1 MRQQSQEAYDVA
13 VRSKSASDW
22 AHFLQLRKAK
32 NKQMKALKQVL
43 FVKDASKAADLWA
56 AENGS
61 KAGRQQAACGI
72 HAPGLQQAPVR
83 RSWTAMARS
92 GT

>member
-32 NKQMKALKQVL
+32 KQQMKALV
-43 FVKDASKAADLWA
+43 VKDASKAADLWA

-61 KAGRQQAACGI
+61 KA
-72 HAPGLQQAPVR
+72 V
-83 RSWTAMARS
+83 
-92 GT
+92 

>member
-1 MRQQSQEAYDVA
+1 
-13 VRSKSASDW
+13 
-22 AHFLQLRKAK
+22 
-32 NKQMKALKQVL
+32 MKALKQVL

-61 KAGRQQAACGI
+61 KAAWRQQ
-72 HAPGLQQAPVR
+72 LRNTR
-83 RSWTAMARS
+83 RGCASRRTNVYVDLGPRWRGGD